1 MRLRRF
7 SSAAFVLAALGA
19 SWTGCKGSSRG
30 TSAAGDD
37 AGDDADDATL
47 APDTFECNPCFQV
60 CSCTPGATLFSPGS
74 CTTFT
79 CGADGLWGGRG
90 CIGLGCVDAAED
102 DSEDDQGTDASAGDA
117 ATDAVNDAHD
127 AATIDASDAS
137 DASGDGDAND
147 DVAMDGIAD

>member
-19 SWTGCKGSSRG
+19 SWTGCKGSSNG
-30 TSAAGDD
+30 SSTAGDD

-60 CSCTPGATLFSPGS
+60 CSCTPGTSMFSPGS

-79 CGADGLWGGRG
+79 CGADGLWGGQG
-90 CIGLGCVDAAED
+90 CIGLGCVDASD
-102 DSEDDQGTDASAGDA
+102 DASDDTDASAGDA
-117 ATDAVNDAHD
+117 AMDAAHD
-127 AATIDASDAS
+127 ARDAATSDAS
-137 DASGDGDAND
+137 QAGDASEASD
-147 DVAMDGIAD
+147 DVATDGTAD